1 MSSLGGFLVIKKKLG
16 GILRRGGT
24 AATGNRVQFLIP
36 GSDTTHDNTVDD
48 IQQTTTEQPI
58 PESTSLRLATLNI
71 IDGRRNRLNAAL
83 RCMKQ
88 MNVDIGLLTET
99 KLSND
104 RYTKS
109 AEGYRVEGTKADVGK
124 GGVALV
130 YQDSKA
136 WGLESTRTFGPN
148 VIKTTLVSGQR
159 RWYIIGVYI
168 PPSEIDGATLDCV
181 QQAKDATNNARWPTI
196 MLGDLNVDIEN
207 PGGNSRE
214 GVERRLETAALVTSM
229 GLRSII
235 SSFRPSKKRLG

>member
-1 MSSLGGFLVIKKKLG
+1 MLG

-36 GSDTTHDNTVDD
+36 GLDTTHDDTVDD
-48 IQQTTTEQPI
+48 IQQTMTEQPI

-130 YQDSKA
+130 YRDSKA
-136 WGLESTRTFGPN
+136 WGL
-148 VIKTTLVSGQR
+148 
-159 RWYIIGVYI
+159 
-168 PPSEIDGATLDCV
+168 
-181 QQAKDATNNARWPTI
+181 
-196 MLGDLNVDIEN
+196 
-207 PGGNSRE
+207 NSND
-214 GVERRLETAALVTSM
+214 
-229 GLRSII
+229 
-235 SSFRPSKKRLG
+235 